1 MYNKAS
7 NPCKCWIL
15 LSWRFQMTLSKKEQV
30 VEVIDAAF
38 EAALKDQ
45 HSGFAWE
52 LFWQSGIVS
61 KLQDFNFK
69 LMSDAI
75 SNGELKDFDK
85 LPIIDVNTE
94 ETLELIKERQKAL
107 NNENN
112 IRSVTFADYRER
124 IVTFFK
130 DKRDID
136 FDSLDEVAA
145 QKLLQTEDIM
155 SSTDN
160 IYDALGMT
168 HMQYKYLYQRD
179 CVQLQ
184 H

>member
-1 MYNKAS
+1 
-7 NPCKCWIL
+7 
-15 LSWRFQMTLSKKEQV
+15 MTLSKKEQTIQ
-30 VEVIDAAF
+30 VIDTAF

-75 SNGELKDFDK
+75 SNGQMKDFDK
-85 LPIIDVNTE
+85 LQIIDVNGA
-94 ETLELIKERQKAL
+94 ETLEIIKERQKAL
-107 NNENN
+107 NKEHN
-112 IRSVTFADYRER
+112 IKSVKFTDYHDR

-130 DKRDID
+130 DKRNID
-136 FDSLDEVAA
+136 FNSLDDVAA
-145 QKLLQTEDIM
+145 KSLLQTEDIM
-155 SSTDN
+155 SSADN

-179 CVQLQ
+179 GVQLQ